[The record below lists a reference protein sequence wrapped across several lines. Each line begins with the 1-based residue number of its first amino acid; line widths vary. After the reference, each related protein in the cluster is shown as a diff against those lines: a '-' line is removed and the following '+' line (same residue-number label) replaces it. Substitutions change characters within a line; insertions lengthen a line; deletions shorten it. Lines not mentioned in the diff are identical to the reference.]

1 LDTLSSLPG
10 VVSLAQTVITPVSGN
25 TWNNLVAPDAAAA
38 SANGKPTYFNQLGP
52 GYFRT
57 MGTPVIAGRD
67 FNEHD
72 SLSSPKV
79 AIVNEKFART
89 FFGGANPV
97 GHTFHMAADAGKPE
111 PVFQIV
117 GLVRNTKYLELR
129 EDFLPIAFFPMAQ
142 TDNPQPDAH
151 FVTRLAGSPR
161 QFMSAVKRAMT
172 GVNPAIGIEFRPL
185 SSQIEDSLLR
195 ERLMATLSGG
205 FGFLAGLLATL
216 GLYGVI
222 AYMVA
227 QRRNEIGVR
236 IALGADGPN
245 VIRLVLREAFL
256 LLGLGL
262 TAGIVLALWAGKA
275 AATLLFGM
283 QPNDAVSLIAAST
296 LLALIALIASYIPAR
311 RAARLDPMA
320 ALRNE

>member
-1 LDTLSSLPG
+1 
-10 VVSLAQTVITPVSGN
+10 
-25 TWNNLVAPDAAAA
+25 
-38 SANGKPTYFNQLGP
+38 
-52 GYFRT
+52 
-57 MGTPVIAGRD
+57 MGTRLIAGRE

-72 SLSSPKV
+72 TPSSPKA

-89 FFGGANPV
+89 LFGAANPV
-97 GHTFHMAADAGKPE
+97 GHTFHMSADAGKPE

-117 GLVRNTKYLELR
+117 GLVGNTKYAELR
-129 EDFLPIAFFPMAQ
+129 EDFLPIAFFPIAQ
-142 TDNPQPDAH
+142 ADNLDASAY
-151 FVTRLAGSPR
+151 FVVRIAGAPGPFTSAAK
-161 QFMSAVKRAMT
+161 SAVSAL
-172 GVNPAIGIEFRPL
+172 NPAMGIEFRSL
-185 SSQIEDSLLR
+185 SGQIEDSILR

-236 IALGADGPN
+236 IALGADGPK
-245 VIRLVLREAFL
+245 VIRLVLREAVL

-283 QPNDAVSLIAAST
+283 QPNDAISLIAAST
-296 LLALIALIASYIPAR
+296 LLALIALVASYIPAR